1 MTGGE
6 RRTGAAPVTGDPRR
20 TDGGPV
26 TGGER
31 RTGGASVTGGPRR
44 TDGGSVTGGERP
56 FFSVVAG
63 RPTPEELAALTAALL
78 TVTRRRWAERA
89 DVVRPV
95 HWRPQAPRSACSW
108 QRPRDDWAGV
118 A

>member
-1 MTGGE
+1 MSGGQ
-6 RRTGAAPVTGDPRR
+6 
-20 TDGGPV
+20 
-26 TGGER
+26 
-31 RTGGASVTGGPRR
+31 
-44 TDGGSVTGGERP
+44 RP

-78 TVTRRRWAERA
+78 TVTRGRRAERA
-89 DVVRPV
+89 DAARPV
-95 HWRPQAPRSACSW
+95 RWRPEVPGSACSW

>member
-1 MTGGE
+1 MTGGQQ
-6 RRTGAAPVTGDPRR
+6 
-20 TDGGPV
+20 
-26 TGGER
+26 
-31 RTGGASVTGGPRR
+31 
-44 TDGGSVTGGERP
+44 P

-78 TVTRRRWAERA
+78 TVTRRGRAERSDA
-89 DVVRPV
+89 VRPV
-95 HWRPQAPRSACSW
+95 HWRPQAPRSASSW